1 MPRLFVPLFAFALL
15 LTACGNTPTPTDS
28 PTPAP
33 EAVAP
38 PAEPVPAPAP
48 VDNPDPD
55 ATLAEFIAWLRSPD
69 VDPDGLVITDVR
81 YWSNDDKNLT
91 IELEVSNQWHSLEKT
106 PRLDTAKALWEK
118 WAVTA
123 DPENYDHARIRLVSA
138 GGTEV
143 GGSGNLSGGIIRVDD

>member
-15 LTACGNTPTPTDS
+15 LTACGSSPTRTAQ

-38 PAEPVPAPAP
+38 PAEPAPAP
-48 VDNPDPD
+48 VDNPEPD

-81 YWSNDDKNLT
+81 YWPNDNRNLT
-91 IELEVSNQWHSLEKT
+91 IDLEVSNQWHSLEKT

-123 DPENYDHARIRLVSA
+123 DPENYDYARIRLVSA
-138 GGTEV
+138 GGTQV
-143 GGSGNLSGGIIRVDD
+143 GGSRAISGGVIWVED